1 MTFTKQDIK
10 RLVNQLVSVSAK
22 DSGFP
27 VVKKLDDD
35 THASVTIVHEN
46 KNKLMT
52 VATLTDYISKNFR
65 TELLP
70 VSIPNDKITSH
81 NLKDLLEELCR
92 LATANS
98 GGGGGGKITA
108 DSLSYANSDLT
119 LEEGNRN
126 VKGALDALVV
136 LVNQILN
143 DEDEDIP
150 IVNYIISDMLA
161 SDISDMGSYI
171 NSMPLSV
178 YFHNTSTVSQKYRGK
193 IVRFDK
199 ISDTEWTETISDPD
213 PCAIYFYNDALYKYN
228 GTWTKVV
235 TGTEPPP
242 STRPGFTVLIQDQA
256 VIISAVPGN
265 SSFIVTEDEI
275 VIQQ

>member
-27 VVKKLDDD
+27 AVKKLDDG

-52 VATLTDYISKNFR
+52 VAALTDYVSKNFR

-70 VSIPNDKITSH
+70 VNIPNDDIKSH

-92 LATANS
+92 LATAEKDDN
-98 GGGGGGKITA
+98 GNPITA
-108 DSLSYANSDLT
+108 ASLSYANSNLT

-161 SDISDMGSYI
+161 GDISDMGSYI
-171 NSMPLSV
+171 SSMPLSV